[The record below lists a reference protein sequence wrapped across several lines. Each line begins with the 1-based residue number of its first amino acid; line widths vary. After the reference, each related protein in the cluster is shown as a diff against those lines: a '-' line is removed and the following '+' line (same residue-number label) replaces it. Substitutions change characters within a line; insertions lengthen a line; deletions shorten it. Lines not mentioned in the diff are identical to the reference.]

1 MFAKD
6 IFNGVPMMVL
16 CVLAM
21 IVVVI
26 QPILFLRMSWKR
38 GKELGI
44 QTTNMKSCVRSSM
57 LFSIVPTLPVLI
69 NYLVLLPAFGKYF
82 AWLRLS
88 VMGNAAYE
96 TAMADLAA
104 TSLGFADIYDETI
117 DINAFTTMMFVV
129 TIAILGGAI
138 FTMCFTKFYE
148 KKVRQATTSIGGGKM
163 IGLITTAMFVGMYST
178 LAASHV
184 TNANKPLGIVAFIV
198 SAGVTVLCTFI
209 AKKHKGLKQFIFTL
223 SIVVGM
229 LSASLISL
237 L

>member
-88 VMGNAAYE
+88 IMGNAAYE

-117 DINAFTTMMFVV
+117 DINAFNNV
-129 TIAILGGAI
+129 
-138 FTMCFTKFYE
+138 YE
-148 KKVRQATTSIGGGKM
+148 VYRDGE
-163 IGLITTAMFVGMYST
+163 
-178 LAASHV
+178 
-184 TNANKPLGIVAFIV
+184 
-198 SAGVTVLCTFI
+198 
-209 AKKHKGLKQFIFTL
+209 
-223 SIVVGM
+223 
-229 LSASLISL
+229 L
-237 L
+237 LYRKSCR

>member
-38 GKELGI
+38 GKELEI

-104 TSLGFADIYDETI
+104 ISLGFADIYDETI

-163 IGLITTAMFVGMYST
+163 IGLITTAMFV
-178 LAASHV
+178 
-184 TNANKPLGIVAFIV
+184 

>member
-1 MFAKD
+1 MFARD
-6 IFNGVPMMVL
+6 VFNGAPMMVL

-21 IVVVI
+21 TIVVV
-26 QPILFLRMSWKR
+26 QPILFLRLSWKR
-38 GKELGI
+38 GRELGI
-44 QTTNMKSCVRSSM
+44 QTNNMKSCVRSSV

-69 NYLVLLPAFGKYF
+69 NYLVLLPALGKYF

-104 TSLGFADIYDETI
+104 TSLGFTDIYDETI

-148 KKVRQATTSIGGGKM
+148 KKVRQAATGIGGGKM

-184 TNANKPLGIVAFIV
+184 TNTKKPLGIVAFIV
-198 SAGVTVLCTFI
+198 SAGVTVICTYI
-209 AKKHKGLKQFIFTL
+209 AKKHKSLKQFVFTL
-223 SIVVGM
+223 SIVAGM

>member
-21 IVVVI
+21 VVVVI

-88 VMGNAAYE
+88 VMGNAAYGPY
-96 TAMADLAA
+96 L
-104 TSLGFADIYDETI
+104 LGKLTNRCPA
-117 DINAFTTMMFVV
+117 
-129 TIAILGGAI
+129 
-138 FTMCFTKFYE
+138 
-148 KKVRQATTSIGGGKM
+148 
-163 IGLITTAMFVGMYST
+163 VG
-178 LAASHV
+178 V
-184 TNANKPLGIVAFIV
+184 NP
-198 SAGVTVLCTFI
+198 
-209 AKKHKGLKQFIFTL
+209 QP
-223 SIVVGM
+223 VGN
-229 LSASLISL
+229 
-237 L
+237 